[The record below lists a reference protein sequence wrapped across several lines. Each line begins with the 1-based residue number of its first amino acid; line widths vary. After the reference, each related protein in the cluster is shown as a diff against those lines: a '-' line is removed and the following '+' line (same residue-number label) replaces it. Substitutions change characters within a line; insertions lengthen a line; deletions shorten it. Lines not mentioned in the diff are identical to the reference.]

1 MHLARHRS
9 DKIARVP
16 NSDPD
21 SRAAH
26 PPARTR
32 FAQRPSP
39 SAIAPDAACLLS
51 QSIRIYLEDTDAGG
65 IVYHASWLRFF
76 ERARTD
82 WLRALGIEQSSL
94 GASSGIS
101 FVVRDLQI
109 EFLRPGQLDQRIR
122 TELRLQ
128 ATRGASLSLLQQAF
142 DAASGVE
149 LARATVR
156 IAALRLA
163 DHRPV
168 PLPRALLENIAST
181 REVPGPL

>member
-1 MHLARHRS
+1 
-9 DKIARVP
+9 VP
-16 NSDPD
+16 TPDSD

-26 PPARTR
+26 PPARSR
-32 FAQRPSP
+32 FAQRSSP
-39 SAIAPDAACLLS
+39 AAASSTSASLLS
-51 QSIRIYLEDTDAGG
+51 QQIRIYLEDTDAGG

-94 GASSGIS
+94 GPSSGIS

-109 EFLRPGQLDQRIR
+109 EFLRPGRLDQVIR

-128 ATRGASLSLLQQAF
+128 SLRGASLGLLQQAF
-142 DAASGVE
+142 DDATNTE

-163 DHRPV
+163 DQRAA
-168 PLPRALLENIAST
+168 PLPRKLLENIASIC
-181 REVPGPL
+181 EGPGEP